1 VLDGNLRIAALSP
14 LVGEWLGLHVA
25 ACVGRPLE
33 DVLGEIQ
40 STFGEALKAP
50 LLELLSHARHA
61 RTSESISIRLPP
73 DGDETR
79 PRSLRVIQI
88 PLLAAAGELVNVVWC
103 FEDEELMRARN
114 VELEHANRELLRE
127 IAEHIKTEKALQR
140 SQEQLAHA
148 QRLDAVGQ
156 LAAGIAHDFNNLL
169 SIVLGYS
176 SALIADL
183 PSDSAMRADVEQIL
197 SAGQRATELT
207 RQLLAFGRRQVLEP
221 RPLDLNGVILQVDRM
236 IRRIIGEHIEL
247 VTLPGDDLW
256 DAMVDP
262 GQIEQVILN
271 LVINARD
278 AMPAGGVLTIET
290 CNAVFDQDYA
300 EAHVGA
306 NVGPHVVLAV
316 TDTGVGIPKETQPR
330 IFEPFFTTKDR
341 GKGTGLG
348 LASVFGIVKQS
359 GGHIWFYSE
368 PNKGSTFKLCFPGL
382 LERSRRQTD
391 RFVDGDVAPRGSETI
406 LLVEDDAQLRAM
418 ARAILIRQG
427 YQVLDAV
434 DGAEAL
440 TLSARFSGEIALL
453 LTDVVMPRMSGRDLA
468 TTLEGTRPN
477 MRVLFMSGYT
487 DNAIVRG
494 GVLETGLFFLQ
505 KPITPKTLA
514 RKVRHV
520 LDWRNGCG

>member
-1 VLDGNLRIAALSP
+1 MSEPEKKDVS
-14 LVGEWLGLHVA
+14 E
-25 ACVGRPLE
+25 LE
-33 DVLGEIQ
+33 E
-40 STFGEALKAP
+40 
-50 LLELLSHARHA
+50 
-61 RTSESISIRLPP
+61 RL
-73 DGDETR
+73 
-79 PRSLRVIQI
+79 
-88 PLLAAAGELVNVVWC
+88 
-103 FEDEELMRARN
+103 RARN
-114 VELEHANRELLRE
+114 AELEHANKELLRE

-148 QRLDAVGQ
+148 QRLEAVGQ

-176 SALIADL
+176 SSIISDLPADSSIRADL
-183 PSDSAMRADVEQIL
+183 EQIRN
-197 SAGQRATELT
+197 AGQRATELT

-221 RPLDLNGVILQVDRM
+221 RPVDLNEVVLRVDRM

-247 VTLPGDDLW
+247 VTVPGDGLR
-256 DAMVDP
+256 AVMVDS
-262 GQIEQVILN
+262 GQIEQALLN

-278 AMPAGGVLTIET
+278 AMPSGGVLTIET

-300 EAHVGA
+300 DAHVGA
-306 NVGPHVVLAV
+306 SVGSHVVLAI
-316 TDTGVGIPKETQPR
+316 TDTGIGISKETR
-330 IFEPFFTTKDR
+330 AHIFEPFFTTKDR

-368 PNKGSTFKLCFPGL
+368 PGKGTTFKLCFPSLRESHRPEAPRG
-382 LERSRRQTD
+382 S
-391 RFVDGDVAPRGSETI
+391 DGELAPRGSETI
-406 LLVEDDAQLRAM
+406 LLVEDDAQLRTM

-427 YQVLDAV
+427 YQVLDAA

-440 TLSARFSGEIALL
+440 ILSARFSGEIALL

-468 TTLEGTRPN
+468 TELEQSRPN

-487 DNAIVRG
+487 DNAIVRN
-494 GVLETGLFFLQ
+494 GVLERGLFFLQ
-505 KPITPKTLA
+505 KPITPNILA

-520 LDWRNGCG
+520 LDWRNGGG